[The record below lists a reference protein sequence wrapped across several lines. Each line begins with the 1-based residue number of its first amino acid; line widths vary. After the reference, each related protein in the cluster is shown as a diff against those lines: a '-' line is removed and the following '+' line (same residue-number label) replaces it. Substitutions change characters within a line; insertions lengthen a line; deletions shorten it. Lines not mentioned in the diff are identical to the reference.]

1 MANLMADS
9 FDAKSL
15 RGALRHAGLSRS
27 AIDAAWPDWWTDEAE
42 TSPSARADL
51 RFALAH
57 NLGLS
62 PKALIGERVEFVW
75 RDRARFKNLTG
86 QTDGEQAALNSFGTS
101 IGRLLLR
108 ACPGG
113 RGLIDLQAI
122 DLRQAILASQEV
134 VGLQGLL
141 SACWAIGIPTI
152 ALRVFPLETKAMHA
166 MVVAWDGRHAI
177 LLAREASYP
186 APIAFTVAHEIGHA
200 ALGHVSDVSALVD
213 IEDPATSNSNDAD
226 EIAADC
232 YALTL
237 LTGSP
242 DPDVR
247 TTVEHFGGQQLAA
260 AADNAGPPRGIE
272 PGTLALCAGF
282 RTGNWAAAMS
292 ALRYIY
298 PAPQPMS
305 AVINQTAQSLL
316 NWGALNDN
324 DCGYLRNVMGITS
337 E

>member
-1 MANLMADS
+1 MADFMADRS
-9 FDAKSL
+9 DANAL
-15 RGALRHAGLSRS
+15 RRALRHAGLSRG
-27 AIDAAWPDWWTDEAE
+27 AVDAAWPDWWTDEAE
-42 TSPSARADL
+42 TSPSARANL
-51 RFALAH
+51 RFALAR

-62 PKALIGERVEFVW
+62 PKALVGERVEFVW
-75 RDRARFKNLTG
+75 RDRARFKNLAG
-86 QTDGEQAALNSFGTS
+86 QTDAEQAALNSFGTS

-113 RGLIDLQAI
+113 QGLIDLPAI
-122 DLRQAILASQEV
+122 ELRQAILAFQEV
-134 VGLQGLL
+134 VGLQSLL
-141 SACWAIGIPTI
+141 SACWALGIPTI

-166 MVVAWDGRHAI
+166 MVVAWGGRHAI

-186 APIAFTVAHEIGHA
+186 APIAFTVAHEVGHA
-200 ALGHVSDVSALVD
+200 ALGHVSDACALVD
-213 IEDPATSNSNDAD
+213 VEDPATSGSNDAD
-226 EIAADC
+226 EIAADG

-247 TTVEHFGGQQLAA
+247 TTSENFGGRQLAA
-260 AADNAGPPRGIE
+260 AAINAGPPRGIE

-292 ALRYIY
+292 ALQYIY
-298 PAPQPMS
+298 PTPNPIAEG
-305 AVINQTAQSLL
+305 VNRIAQSRL
-316 NWGALNDN
+316 NWGALNDT
-324 DCGYLRNVMGITS
+324 DCHYLQNVMGITG